1 MKVLLM
7 NLQIKKVKNKYS
19 KYLSRS
25 FVDDNPR
32 IKWCPAPD
40 CGKAVFC
47 PETNLDEVQCSCGN
61 KFCFKCNSESHVPST
76 CDQLANWLKKEKDES
91 ETANWITANTKIC
104 PHCKKSI
111 EKNGGCNHMSCSIC
125 KYEFCWVCM
134 DDWKTHGTTTG
145 GFYKCNKYK
154 PEEIDQK
161 NKNLDKDKA
170 RAAIEKYIHYYKRY
184 ANHAQSQ
191 KFEKALRE
199 KAEERMKELQLKK

>member
-1 MKVLLM
+1 
-7 NLQIKKVKNKYS
+7 
-19 KYLSRS
+19 
-25 FVDDNPR
+25 
-32 IKWCPAPD
+32 
-40 CGKAVFC
+40 
-47 PETNLDEVQCSCGN
+47 
-61 KFCFKCNSESHVPST
+61 
-76 CDQLANWLKKEKDES
+76 
-91 ETANWITANTKIC
+91 
-104 PHCKKSI
+104 
-111 EKNGGCNHMSCSIC
+111 MSCSIC

-199 KAEERMKELQLKK
+199 KAEERMKELQLKNKYSSWVDVEYIQKGVEQLIECRGSLKYTYVYGYYLDEGPEKNLFEYLQEELERTTELLSEILESPIEKFDRDVVISTTKSAERRLKHLLNDCKEGLTKQVNKEK